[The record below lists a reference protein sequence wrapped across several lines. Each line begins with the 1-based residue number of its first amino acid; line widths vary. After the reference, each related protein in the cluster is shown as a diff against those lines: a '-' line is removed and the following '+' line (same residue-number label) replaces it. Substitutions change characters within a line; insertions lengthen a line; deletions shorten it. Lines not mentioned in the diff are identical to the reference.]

1 MKNRI
6 LPLLFRLLFPLLFS
20 MPSRAELYL
29 EASLESGGDTLAR
42 SSLGDELNA
51 GGGVKLAIGTQNWL
65 DDAGS
70 SALRLSVGYLW
81 DDVSG
86 SNGSAELEALTFDA
100 LYLIHSGPHSFG
112 VGAAWQASPRYRIHV
127 DGVNSRIDYQDTV
140 GPVIQY
146 SYRFSPGLEL
156 GFRFSDLEYEAE
168 SGGERRDAGSFGVYL
183 SNGF

>member
-1 MKNRI
+1 
-6 LPLLFRLLFPLLFS
+6 LLFS
-20 MPSRAELYL
+20 ATSRADLYL

-51 GGGVKLAIGTQNWL
+51 GGGIKLAIGTQNWL

-100 LYLIHSGPHSFG
+100 LYLIRGRIPS
-112 VGAAWQASPRYRIHV
+112 ASEPPGRPRRATA
-127 DGVNSRIDYQDTV
+127 SR
-140 GPVIQY
+140 
-146 SYRFSPGLEL
+146 SM
-156 GFRFSDLEYEAE
+156 A
-168 SGGERRDAGSFGVYL
+168 
-183 SNGF
+183 